1 MTNEQ
6 LTQKIMEILEHQAKY
21 EAMCTSEKEQI
32 QKEILD
38 MKEDIKDIKSLTE
51 SVHIMAERME
61 SMQKIQEETK
71 IETNKQLEE
80 INKKVNAIT
89 SQEYLEYKENKK
101 IIKNNILSAIGG
113 AIGMGILGVIVWF
126 SSNFMKG
133 GN

>member
-1 MTNEQ
+1 MTTEQ

-38 MKEDIKDIKSLTE
+38 MKEDIKDTKSLAE

-61 SMQKIQEETK
+61 GMQKTQ
-71 IETNKQLEE
+71 EE

-89 SQEYLEYKENKK
+89 SQEFLEYKENKR

-113 AIGMGILGVIVWF
+113 AIGMGVLGVIVWF

>member
-1 MTNEQ
+1 MTTEQ

-71 IETNKQLEE
+71 IETTKQLEE

>member
-1 MTNEQ
+1 MTTEQ

-32 QKEILD
+32 QKDISE
-38 MKEDIKDIKSLTE
+38 MKEDIKDTKSLAE

-61 SMQKIQEETK
+61 GMQKTQ
-71 IETNKQLEE
+71 EE

-89 SQEYLEYKENKK
+89 SQEFLEYKENKR

-113 AIGMGILGVIVWF
+113 AIGMGVLGVIVWF

>member
-6 LTQKIMEILEHQAKY
+6 LTQKFIEMTEHQAEYK
-21 EAMCTSEKEQI
+21 AMCTAEKEQI
-32 QKEILD
+32 QKEISE
-38 MKEDIKDIKSLTE
+38 MKENIKDIKSLTE

-61 SMQKIQEETK
+61 SMQKTQEETK

>member
-1 MTNEQ
+1 MTTEQ

-32 QKEILD
+32 QKDISE
-38 MKEDIKDIKSLTE
+38 MKEDIKDTKSLAE

-61 SMQKIQEETK
+61 GMQKTQ
-71 IETNKQLEE
+71 EE

-89 SQEYLEYKENKK
+89 SQEFLEYKENKR

-113 AIGMGILGVIVWF
+113 AIGMGVLGAIVWF

>member
-1 MTNEQ
+1 MTTEQ

>member
-6 LTQKIMEILEHQAKY
+6 LTQKFIEMTEHQAKY
-21 EAMCTSEKEQI
+21 EAMCIAEKEQI

-38 MKEDIKDIKSLTE
+38 MKEDIKDTKSLAE

-61 SMQKIQEETK
+61 GMQKTQ
-71 IETNKQLEE
+71 EE

-89 SQEYLEYKENKK
+89 SQEFLEYKENKR

-113 AIGMGILGVIVWF
+113 AIGMGVLGVIVWF